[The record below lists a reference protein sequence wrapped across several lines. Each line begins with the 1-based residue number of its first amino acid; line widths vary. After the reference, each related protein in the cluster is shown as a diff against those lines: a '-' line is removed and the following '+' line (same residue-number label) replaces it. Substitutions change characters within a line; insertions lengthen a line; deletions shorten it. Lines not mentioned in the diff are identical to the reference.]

1 MTNNGIG
8 SRYRQ
13 PRGPVFSG
21 IALPARDYANLDVL
35 DRTADRLQTLLNMV
49 DQRRRAVDAG
59 EALQPWGTRAEDALT
74 DDEDGLDNK
83 DMLDEE
89 EG

>member
-1 MTNNGIG
+1 
-8 SRYRQ
+8 
-13 PRGPVFSG
+13 
-21 IALPARDYANLDVL
+21 
-35 DRTADRLQTLLNMV
+35 MV